1 MVTGDFLAKVAER
14 SRQAYAQ
21 RMEQE
26 RREAGRADGMATR
39 RRVATGAGETEIFL
53 YRPLQPKRKGSL
65 PVFVNIHGGGFIQ
78 GSPGDDDFW
87 CRQIADAADCA
98 VVSIDY
104 HLAPE
109 YRFPVALYE
118 CYDVI
123 KWLHDQADFLGMDSG
138 RIAVGGHSAG
148 GNLAAALT
156 LLARERRE
164 FSLVFQVLNYPVL
177 DFVRDPYEKI
187 GQDLLLTAKAQS
199 FFSACYLE
207 DAEAAKNPLASPILA
222 ESFAGLPP
230 ALVIAA
236 EFDPLRAE
244 NEQYA
249 EALKRAGGAVTY
261 RLFPG
266 CMHAFTH
273 FGPEESANEAW
284 RLIRNS
290 LRQAFWGREE
300 SPDGER

>member
-1 MVTGDFLAKVAER
+1 MVTNEFLAKVAER

-26 RREAGRADGMATR
+26 RRETGRADGMAIR
-39 RRVATGAGETEIFL
+39 RSVTTSAGATEIYL
-53 YRPLQPKRKGSL
+53 YQPVQPKKMGLL

-78 GSPGDDDFW
+78 GSPGDDDPW
-87 CRQIADAADCA
+87 CRQIADAVNCA

-109 YRFPVALYE
+109 YRFPVTVYE

-123 KWLHDQADFLGMDSG
+123 KWLHDQAVFLGMDPG

-164 FSLVFQVLNYPVL
+164 FSFVFQVLNYPVL

-207 DAEAAKNPLASPILA
+207 DAGAARNPLASPILA

-236 EFDPLRAE
+236 GFDPLRAE
-244 NEQYA
+244 NERYA
-249 EALKRAGGAVTY
+249 EALKSAGVAVTY

-273 FGPEESANEAW
+273 FGPEAAANDAW
-284 RLIRNS
+284 RLIQDS
-290 LRQAFWGREE
+290 LRQAFWGKEE
-300 SPDGER
+300 GPDGEC

>member
-1 MVTGDFLAKVAER
+1 MVTNEFLAKVAER

-39 RRVATGAGETEIFL
+39 ILVATGVGETEIYL
-53 YRPLQPKRKGSL
+53 YRPLQSKRTGPL

-78 GSPGDDDFW
+78 GSPGDDDPW
-87 CRQIADAADCA
+87 CRQIADAVDCA

-109 YRFPVALYE
+109 YRFPVTVYE

-123 KWLHDQADFLGMDSG
+123 KWLHDQAVFLGMDPG

-164 FSLVFQVLNYPVL
+164 FSLGFQVLNYPVL
-177 DFVRDPYEKI
+177 DFVRDPYEKV
-187 GQDLLLTAKAQS
+187 GKDLLLTAKAQS
-199 FFSACYLE
+199 FFSSCYLE

-236 EFDPLRAE
+236 EFDPLRVE
-244 NEQYA
+244 NERYA
-249 EALKRAGGAVTY
+249 EALKTAGVTVTFH
-261 RLFPG
+261 LFPG

-273 FGPEESANEAW
+273 FGPETAANEAW
-284 RLIRNS
+284 RLIQDS
-290 LRQAFWGREE
+290 LRQAFWGREAVF
-300 SPDGER
+300 DGER

>member
-1 MVTGDFLAKVAER
+1 MVTNEFLAKVAER
-14 SRQAYAQ
+14 SRQAYEQ

-39 RRVATGAGETEIFL
+39 HRVATSAGETEIYL
-53 YRPLQPKRKGSL
+53 YQPLHSKTTGPL

-78 GSPGDDDFW
+78 GSPGDDDPW
-87 CRQIADAADCA
+87 CRQIADAVDCA

-109 YRFPVALYE
+109 YRFPVTVYE

-123 KWLHDQADFLGMDSG
+123 KWLHDQAVFLGMDPG

-164 FSLVFQVLNYPVL
+164 FSLGFQVLNYPVL
-177 DFVRDPYEKI
+177 DFVRDPYEKV
-187 GQDLLLTAKAQS
+187 GKDLLLTAKAQS

-236 EFDPLRAE
+236 EYDPLRAE
-244 NEQYA
+244 NERYA
-249 EALKRAGGAVTY
+249 EALKTAGVTVTFH
-261 RLFPG
+261 LFPG

-273 FGPEESANEAW
+273 FGPETAANEAW
-284 RLIRNS
+284 RLIQDS
-290 LRQAFWGREE
+290 LRQAFWGREAG
-300 SPDGER
+300 PNGDR

>member
-1 MVTGDFLAKVAER
+1 MVTNEFLAKVAER

-39 RRVATGAGETEIFL
+39 ILVATSAGETEIYL
-53 YRPLQPKRKGSL
+53 YRPLQSKRKGPL

-78 GSPGDDDFW
+78 GSPGDDDPW
-87 CRQIADAADCA
+87 CRQIADAVDCA

-109 YRFPVALYE
+109 YRFPVTVYE

-123 KWLHDQADFLGMDSG
+123 KWLHDQAVFLGMDPG

-164 FSLVFQVLNYPVL
+164 FSLGFQVLNYPVL
-177 DFVRDPYEKI
+177 DFVRDPYEKV
-187 GQDLLLTAKAQS
+187 GKDLLLTAKAQS
-199 FFSACYLE
+199 FFSSCYLE

-236 EFDPLRAE
+236 EYDPLRAE
-244 NEQYA
+244 NERYA
-249 EALKRAGGAVTY
+249 EALKTAGVTVTFH
-261 RLFPG
+261 LFPG

-273 FGPEESANEAW
+273 FGPETAANEAW
-284 RLIRNS
+284 RLIQDS
-290 LRQAFWGREE
+290 LRQAFWGREAVF
-300 SPDGER
+300 DGER

>member
-1 MVTGDFLAKVAER
+1 MVTNEFLAKVAER

-39 RRVATGAGETEIFL
+39 IHVATGVGETEIYL
-53 YRPLQPKRKGSL
+53 YRPLQSKRTGPL

-78 GSPGDDDFW
+78 GSPGDDDPW
-87 CRQIADAADCA
+87 CRQIADAVDCA

-109 YRFPVALYE
+109 YRFPVTVYE

-123 KWLHDQADFLGMDSG
+123 KWLHDQAVFLGMDPG

-164 FSLVFQVLNYPVL
+164 FSLGFQVLNYPVL
-177 DFVRDPYEKI
+177 DFVRDPYEKV
-187 GQDLLLTAKAQS
+187 GKDLLLTAKAQS
-199 FFSACYLE
+199 FFSSCYLE

-236 EFDPLRAE
+236 EFDPLRVE
-244 NEQYA
+244 NERYA
-249 EALKRAGGAVTY
+249 EALKTAGVTVTFH
-261 RLFPG
+261 LFPG

-273 FGPEESANEAW
+273 FGPETAANEAW
-284 RLIRNS
+284 RLIQDS
-290 LRQAFWGREE
+290 LRQAFWGREAVF
-300 SPDGER
+300 DGER

>member
-1 MVTGDFLAKVAER
+1 MVTNEFLAKVAER

-21 RMEQE
+21 IIEQE

-39 RRVATGAGETEIFL
+39 HRVATSAGETEIYL
-53 YRPLQPKRKGSL
+53 YQPLHSKTTGPL

-123 KWLHDQADFLGMDSG
+123 KWLHDQADCSGMDPG

-148 GNLAAALT
+148 GNLAAAVT

-177 DFVRDPYEKI
+177 DFVQDPYEKT

-199 FFSACYLE
+199 FFSTCYLE
-207 DAEAAKNPLASPILA
+207 DSEAAKNPLASPILA
-222 ESFAGLPP
+222 ESFVGLPP

-244 NEQYA
+244 NERYA
-249 EALKRAGGAVTY
+249 EALKVAGVAVTY

-273 FGPEESANEAW
+273 FGPEAAANEAW
-284 RLIRNS
+284 RLIQDS
-290 LRQAFWGREE
+290 LRQAFWGREAG
-300 SPDGER
+300 PNGDR

>member
-1 MVTGDFLAKVAER
+1 MVTNEFLAKVAER

-39 RRVATGAGETEIFL
+39 ILVATSAGETEIYL
-53 YRPLQPKRKGSL
+53 YRPLQSKRTGPL

-87 CRQIADAADCA
+87 CHQIADAADCA

-123 KWLHDQADFLGMDSG
+123 QWLHGQADFPGMDPG
-138 RIAVGGHSAG
+138 RIEVGGHSAG

-156 LLARERRE
+156 LLVRERRE

-177 DFVRDPYEKI
+177 DFVKDPYEKT
-187 GQDLLLTAKAQS
+187 GQDLLLTAKAQR
-199 FFSACYLE
+199 FFSTCYLE
-207 DAEAAKNPLASPILA
+207 DAETAKNPLASPILA

-236 EFDPLRAE
+236 EYDPLRTE

-249 EALKRAGGAVTY
+249 EALKRAGVAVTY
-261 RLFPG
+261 RLFSG

-273 FGPEESANEAW
+273 FGPEESAKEAW
-284 RLIRNS
+284 RLIQES
-290 LRQAFWGREE
+290 LRQVFWGKETFL
-300 SPDGER
+300 DGDR

>member
-1 MVTGDFLAKVAER
+1 MVTNEFLAKVAER

-26 RREAGRADGMATR
+26 WREAGRADGMATR
-39 RRVATGAGETEIFL
+39 RCVATDAGETEIYL
-53 YRPLQPKRKGSL
+53 YQPLRSKTTGPL

-78 GSPGDDDFW
+78 GSPGDDDSW

-123 KWLHDQADFLGMDSG
+123 KWLHDQADFLGLDPG

-148 GNLAAALT
+148 GNLAAAVT

-164 FSLVFQVLNYPVL
+164 FSLIFQVLNYPVL
-177 DFVRDPYEKI
+177 DFVQDPYQKT

-199 FFSACYLE
+199 FFSTCYLA
-207 DAEAAKNPLASPILA
+207 DAEAAKNPLASPSLA

-249 EALKRAGGAVTY
+249 EALKAAGVAVTY

-273 FGPEESANEAW
+273 FGPETSANEAW
-284 RLIRNS
+284 RLIQDS
-290 LRQAFWGREE
+290 LRQAFWGREAVL
-300 SPDGER
+300 DGER

>member
-1 MVTGDFLAKVAER
+1 MVTSEFLAKVAER

-21 RMEQE
+21 KMEQE
-26 RREAGRADGMATR
+26 RREAGRTEGVAKK
-39 RRVATGAGETEIFL
+39 RRVATCAGETEIYL
-53 YRPLQPKRKGSL
+53 YQPSRLIIARPL

-78 GSPGDDDFW
+78 GSPDDDDPW

-98 VVSIDY
+98 VVSINY

-123 KWLHDQADFLGMDSG
+123 KWLHDQANYLGMDPG

-164 FSLVFQVLNYPVL
+164 FSFVFQVLNYPVL
-177 DFVRDPYEKI
+177 DFVQDPYEKT
-187 GQDLLLTAKAQS
+187 GQDLLLTAKAQN
-199 FFSACYLE
+199 FFSNCYLA
-207 DAEAAKNPLASPILA
+207 DAEAAKKPLASPILA

-236 EFDPLRAE
+236 EYDPLRAE
-244 NEQYA
+244 NERYA
-249 EALKRAGGAVTY
+249 EALKAAGISVTY

-284 RLIRNS
+284 RLIEAS
-290 LRQAFWGREE
+290 LRQAFWGKEE
-300 SPDGER
+300 GPDGER